1 MKRAPLTVGIIA
13 NPASG
18 RDVRRLT
25 ANAGF
30 FSSTDKVSVIQ
41 RLLAAFGATGIE
53 RVLLPTDMIG
63 MAAAILKNSHSRQA
77 RDSHW
82 PALEFLDFTLRQ
94 NVSDTRQAAR
104 LMAEREVALIAVL
117 GGDGTHKAVAAEVG
131 DTPRLTLSTGT
142 NNAFPELREATSAG
156 LAGGLYASGRIPPQI
171 ALRRNKRLLVREAR
185 RGLCELALVDVAVS
199 SLAFVGARAISRA
212 ADLAEVFVTFAEP
225 QSIGLS
231 ALCGLWLPV
240 PRQAPHGAWMRLDPQ
255 SPEALLVPLAPG
267 LLQGCGVAAAGRLE
281 PGVAHGLALASGTLA
296 LDGEREIEFNV
307 HDRPTVTLDAG
318 GPLSIDVEATL
329 ACAAQQRL
337 LAVGREHPQHPMN
350 LQSQDTPGE

>member
-1 MKRAPLTVGIIA
+1 MNARYQIFHDTHYHYDSPVSLAQQLVHLWPRACAWQRCEDQQLQVDPLPTRRRDALDSFGNPLTRLALERPHDQLRVVTRVQVEVLARPLPDLG
-13 NPASG
+13 ASPSWEQ
-18 RDVRRLT
+18 
-25 ANAGF
+25 A
-30 FSSTDKVSVIQ
+30 
-41 RLLAAFGATGIE
+41 
-53 RVLLPTDMIG
+53 
-63 MAAAILKNSHSRQA
+63 RQA
-77 RDSHW
+77 LAYSGQ
-82 PALEFLDFTLRQ
+82 PLC
-94 NVSDTRQAAR
+94 AASVDACRFRFESPYVR
-104 LMAEREVALIAVL
+104 LKQR
-117 GGDGTHKAVAAEVG
+117 
-131 DTPRLTLSTGT
+131 
-142 NNAFPELREATSAG
+142 
-156 LAGGLYASGRIPPQI
+156 
-171 ALRRNKRLLVREAR
+171 
-185 RGLCELALVDVAVS
+185 
-199 SLAFVGARAISRA
+199 
-212 ADLAEVFVTFAEP
+212 FVTFAEP

-337 LAVGREHPQHPMN
+337 LAIGREHPQHPMN